1 MLRQNGIEWPQL
13 DNRNLHMN
21 LMSNNV
27 SVGKDFGMKFYDIF
41 DLLYDS
47 TWDLSVVT
55 KWKSKFMAND
65 NDDDDDGIFGKFRQ
79 KTNLLL
85 TLTHIIWI
93 C

>member
-47 TWDLSVVT
+47 T
-55 KWKSKFMAND
+55 
-65 NDDDDDGIFGKFRQ
+65 
-79 KTNLLL
+79 
-85 TLTHIIWI
+85 
-93 C
+93 